1 MQTRGLDS
9 VTSLLR
15 MDFFFSKRKMKCVEK
30 NKKNKQ
36 LNFQLFPFKSIS
48 LEFLSKNSQEKKIM
62 SCHKNQ
68 FGKLLFKKNAI
79 KFPGNNNK

>member
-1 MQTRGLDS
+1 
-9 VTSLLR
+9 
-15 MDFFFSKRKMKCVEK
+15 MKCVEK

-62 SCHKNQ
+62 SCHKDQ
-68 FGKLLFKKNAI
+68 FGKLLFKKMQ
-79 KFPGNNNK
+79 